1 MIFHASIPADNPQQV
16 ADVIAEL
23 WRGEA
28 FRFPPWPGAYVAMS
42 GDDRGSTIEVY
53 PRATVIA
60 PGIDGEMAR
69 PAESPA
75 LGPLSTFHLAIA
87 TPLAPQDVLA
97 IGAREGWRA
106 VRCSRGGFFD
116 VIELWIENSL
126 LVEVLTDEMRRAY
139 QANVNLN
146 TWRWTK
152 QPASPAVR
160 AVT

>member
-1 MIFHASIPADNPQQV
+1 MIFHASIPADDPQHV

-53 PRATVIA
+53 PRAKVIA
-60 PGIDGEMAR
+60 PGTADEMAH
-69 PAESPA
+69 PVETPA
-75 LGPLSTFHLAIA
+75 LGPWSSFHLAIA
-87 TPLAPQDVLA
+87 TPLAPLDVLTL
-97 IGAREGWRA
+97 GAREGWRA

-116 VIELWIENSL
+116 VIELWIENRL
-126 LVEVLTDEMRRAY
+126 LVEVLTDEMQRDY

-152 QPASPAVR
+152 QPASSAGRP
-160 AVT
+160 